1 MTRPIKRACV
11 RDRWAAQVWR
21 THAASTGCRFVL
33 AYMANAQDSQGR
45 HLMAGPGYWKQ
56 PQADTCAALGLSDRR
71 LRDRLTEAV
80 DVGLLTRN
88 GGGYR
93 GQTVTFLAQLVDEPK
108 PTERRRTGA
117 AFEDEKGGGRVPPL
131 GAEKGGGLQ
140 PPYLW
145 RDPRCQWVR
154 YSWPAPSAGGRADP
168 QPRSRWSAR
177 GRTTLTAART
187 GACCSPRRRTGSG
200 VQVTGGS
207 RSGAMAGGCRNRGGV
222 RGRPALSRCTQSSA
236 LAAAT

>member
-33 AYMANAQDSQGR
+33 AYMANAKDSQGR
-45 HLMAGPGYWKQ
+45 HLMTERGYWKQ

-93 GQTVTFLAQLVDEPK
+93 GQTVTFLAQLVGEPK

-117 AFEDEKGGGRVPPL
+117 AFQDEKGGGRVPPL
-131 GAEKGGGLQ
+131 GTEKGGGLQ
-140 PPYLW
+140 P
-145 RDPRCQWVR
+145 
-154 YSWPAPSAGGRADP
+154 SFTGGRVPPFSAQPDARKAADGGP
-168 QPRSRWSAR
+168 PYDARATTDGTDGNGTDTSPTSVRMRVAGDTLPPDGWQPSKN
-177 GRTTLTAART
+177 GDHQAAD
-187 GACCSPRRRTGSG
+187 GE
-200 VQVTGGS
+200 
-207 RSGAMAGGCRNRGGV
+207 
-222 RGRPALSRCTQSSA
+222 L
-236 LAAAT
+236 